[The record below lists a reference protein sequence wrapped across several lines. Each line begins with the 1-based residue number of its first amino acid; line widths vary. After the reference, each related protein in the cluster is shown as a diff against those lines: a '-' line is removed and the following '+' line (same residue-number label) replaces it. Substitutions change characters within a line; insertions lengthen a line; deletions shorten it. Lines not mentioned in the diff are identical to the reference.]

1 MINPTSVHAL
11 ANAFQTDA
19 VAIRRHLHM
28 HPELSFEEHN
38 TAAFIAETL
47 RGWGIAH
54 QTGIAGTGI
63 VALLHGHTPKGRTV
77 ALRADMDALPI
88 QEKNNVPYCS
98 QNPGVMHACGHDVHT
113 TCLLTALRI
122 LHTLRDQWSGTVK
135 ALFQPGEEKLPG
147 GASLMIAAG
156 ALNHPRPEAM
166 LGQHVHPPLRAGQV
180 GFREGMFMA
189 SSDEIYLTVH
199 GRGGH
204 GALPQDTVDP
214 VAIAAQLLT
223 ALQQLVSRQAN
234 PATPSVLTFGKIYS
248 DGGATNVIPNAV
260 HLEGTFRTHDE
271 AWRKEALQRLRMLA
285 ESVCQGMGA
294 HCTVHIVSGYPALYN
309 HEALTRKA
317 RAAAQAYLGA
327 ENVVEL
333 PIRMTSEDFAY
344 YTHVV
349 PACFYRLG
357 TGNPE
362 KGINSPVH
370 TDAFDVDESA
380 LATGGGLMAWL
391 AITELSMH

>member
-1 MINPTSVHAL
+1 MLTPTEVHAL
-11 ANAFQTDA
+11 AEAFQDEA
-19 VAIRRHLHM
+19 VSIRRHLHM

-38 TAAFIAETL
+38 TASFIAETL

-63 VALLHGHTPKGRTV
+63 VALLHGHTPEGRTV

-122 LHTLRDQWSGTVK
+122 LHALRDQWHGTVK

-156 ALNHPRPEAM
+156 ALDNPRPEAM
-166 LGQHVHPPLRAGQV
+166 FGQHVHPPLRAGQV

-204 GALPQDTVDP
+204 GALPQDTIDP

-271 AWRKEALQRLRMLA
+271 AWRKEALQRLRVLA

-294 HCTVHIVSGYPALYN
+294 HCTVRIVSGYPALYN
-309 HEALTRKA
+309 HEVLTRKA
-317 RAAAQAYLGA
+317 RTAAQAYLGA

-362 KGINSPVH
+362 KGISSPVH
-370 TDAFDVDESA
+370 TDAFDVDETA

-391 AITELSMH
+391 AMTELSIP